1 MGEGIR
7 ERRGKVKIVFLES
20 SIELVPED
28 ILGEPDVVR
37 SAQRYGVD
45 PREMLLDKSLHYRAM
60 SRLPFKWKRGRPDI
74 LHVALLTV
82 LDSPLVEEGAL
93 DVYFHTVED
102 RIFRVIPET
111 RIPKSYERFRGLMA
125 QLLRIGHVPPG
136 SNNPLIYELGIKIE
150 DLLSDGSERILLWED
165 GKLVSVHAL
174 ASLIATRPVWVGI
187 GAFPKGDFSK
197 RILSLFPK
205 ENRYSIGRGRQFTAW
220 GTVSRVLCG
229 VEQKYG
235 LI

>member
-1 MGEGIR
+1 MEGR
-7 ERRGKVKIVFLES
+7 TRKGRVKVKIIFLES

-45 PREMLLDKSLHYRAM
+45 PGDMLLDKSLHYRAM

-74 LHVALLTV
+74 LHVALMTV
-82 LDSPLVEEGAL
+82 LDSPLVEKGIL
-93 DVYFHTVED
+93 DIYFHTVEN
-102 RIFRVIPET
+102 RIFHVDPVT

-125 QLLRIGHVPPG
+125 QLLRVGHVPPG
-136 SNNPLIYELGIKIE
+136 ADNPLIYELGISID
-150 DLLSDGSERILLWED
+150 DLLDDGSERILLWED
-165 GKLVSVHAL
+165 GKLVSVDEL
-174 ASLIATRPVWVGI
+174 ASFIVARSVWVGI